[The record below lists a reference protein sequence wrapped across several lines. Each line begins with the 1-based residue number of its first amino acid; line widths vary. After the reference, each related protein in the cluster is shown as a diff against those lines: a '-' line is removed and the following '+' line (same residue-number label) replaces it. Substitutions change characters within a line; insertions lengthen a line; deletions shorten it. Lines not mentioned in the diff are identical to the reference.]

1 MSDTL
6 WLVLLFLLLTLI
18 VGVVAGGNIKNLREY
33 AVAGTKCSLPVLL
46 FTMLASEIGGGLTVG
61 AAGEV
66 YKDGVGILLVIVG
79 LIVGIRMVSKF
90 VAPNFDRRFE
100 GMISMGDIIE
110 RFYGARVEKWSVTIF
125 AIQGILAVG
134 GQFIALGHVLE
145 TLLGVD
151 YNTAVLLS
159 ASVVGIYS
167 CIGGVRAVIAT
178 DIMQLMA
185 IVVVMTAIAI
195 AAYLRTDGGLDYI
208 IAEAKQYDVQAVK
221 ESLYPAIYYMLPI
234 CLLYPVHI
242 QRFLMAKSPGQL
254 QEVLNTGTFIM
265 SIFCIIIMAIGLCAR
280 HFTPGVSDT
289 DNVLPALLISLFEDD
304 ALMLGLGTIALISAI
319 LSTSD
324 SLLNAASVLIAGRL
338 KKNKERTKKN
348 KEKNNEKNSEKNN
361 EEISGLAYARLA
373 TLCLTILAMLIGFT
387 KLSVIGITLGL
398 LSIGCVI
405 QLATFLG
412 IMRLRVSAKD
422 FWAGLIAVGI
432 TSIIGQFFFSA
443 RELPIICTVIAAVAF
458 LTSHFIRNGCKFVWE
473 TRGRKIRTSVD
484 RIVRVEGASKT
495 YLVMNQLQLLA
506 IDILIFFKTLPRR
519 IRNWMLGKVLGVV
532 DKLKAERKTT
542 KRRPKE
548 LGIYISFATIALTVV
563 LGTGVG
569 VENPDHPRYQVLFPL
584 IIYSIAASMFYER
597 FWVRNSNLSSN
608 LWILIVTFCLP
619 FASVSQYILDGGGM
633 LYMINIAF
641 SFAAMMALLES
652 AFLFL
657 FSTLGIIS
665 AFIFCSLMGV
675 DVSLTS
681 DSVCLL
687 LYAVLMASSVGILF
701 IKPREIAIE
710 DEHEMTEFF
719 GSLVAHDSKTPI
731 VAMHSEAGLL
741 LAFIRE
747 LRAECKKRGLKFAL
761 LDKMEESA
769 KRSIEIGRSG
779 AKIIDDLL
787 SRCGSGVIDTTGERE
802 HIRLSKLVSDA
813 FYMMSLPDETVA
825 KISLDL
831 KDEYD
836 VIVNCHI
843 DNSRDVIWNI
853 INNGIRYALHKEGAR
868 LVIRLE
874 ARGVVEFEDT
884 GPGMPDKTARRV
896 FDKFFTT
903 SRVGTGLGLSLCRD
917 VMEEMGG
924 DIDCYSSEGEGTTFI
939 LLFRNAVVEE

>member
-6 WLVLLFLLLTLI
+6 WLVLLFLLLTLV
-18 VGVVAGGNIKNLREY
+18 VGVVAGGNIKDLREY

-46 FTMLASEIGGGLTVG
+46 FTMLASEIGGTLTVG
-61 AAGEV
+61 AAGEI
-66 YKDGVGILLVIVG
+66 YRDGVGILLVIVG
-79 LIVGIRMVSKF
+79 LIIGIKMVSKF

-100 GMISMGDIIE
+100 GMISIGDIIE
-110 RFYGARVEKWSVTIF
+110 KFYGAKVEKWSI
-125 AIQGILAVG
+125 AILCITCTLSVG

-145 TLLGVD
+145 TLLGID

-159 ASVVGIYS
+159 ASVVGVYS

-195 AAYLRTDGGLDYI
+195 SAYLRTDGGLDYI

-221 ESLYPAIYYMLPI
+221 ESLYPAIYYTLPI
-234 CLLYPVHI
+234 YLLYPAHI

-254 QEVLNTGTFIM
+254 SETLNTSALIM

-280 HFTPGVSDT
+280 HFTPGISDT
-289 DNVLPALLISLFEDD
+289 DSVLPALIISLFEDD

-348 KEKNNEKNSEKNN
+348 KEKNNK
-361 EEISGLAYARLA
+361 EISGLAYARLA
-373 TLCLTILAMLIGFT
+373 TLCLTILAMFIGFT
-387 KLSVIGITLGL
+387 RLSVIGVELGL
-398 LSIGCVI
+398 LSIVCVI
-405 QLATFLG
+405 QLAIFLG

-422 FWAGLIAVGI
+422 FWAGFIAVGVTGI
-432 TSIIGQFFFSA
+432 LGQLFFSA
-443 RELPIICTVIAAVAF
+443 RELPIICTVIATVAF
-458 LTSHFIRNGCKFVWE
+458 LTSHFIRNGCRFEWE
-473 TRGRKIRTSVD
+473 TRGGKIRTSVD

-519 IRNWMLGKVLGVV
+519 IKSWAIRKVLGVV
-532 DKLKAERKTT
+532 DKIKEEKKERK
-542 KRRPKE
+542 KRPMA
-548 LGIYISFATIALTVV
+548 LGAYIFFANILLVV
-563 LGTGVG
+563 FLGMGGG
-569 VENPDHPRYQVLFPL
+569 VENPDHSRYQTLFPL
-584 IIYSIAASMFYER
+584 ITCSIAALMFYEP
-597 FWVRNSNLSSN
+597 FWVRNSKLSSN
-608 LWILIVTFCLP
+608 LWILAVTICLP
-619 FASVSQYILDGGGM
+619 FASVSQYILDGGGQ
-633 LYMINIAF
+633 LYCFNVAF
-641 SFAAMMALLES
+641 SFVATAVLLGFAS
-652 AFLFL
+652 LSVFN
-657 FSTLGIIS
+657 TLGVIS
-665 AFIFCSLMGV
+665 AFIFCLLMGA

-681 DSVCLL
+681 DSIRLL
-687 LYAVLMASSVGILF
+687 LYAVLMASIAGVLL
-701 IKPREIAIE
+701 IKPRELAIE

-741 LAFIRE
+741 LAFIGE

-853 INNGIRYALHKEGAR
+853 INNAIRYALHKEGAR

-903 SRVGTGLGLSLCRD
+903 SRIGTGLGLSLCRD

-939 LLFRNAVVEE
+939 LLFRNAVVGE

>member
-6 WLVLLFLLLTLI
+6 WLVLLFLLLTLV
-18 VGVVAGGNIKNLREY
+18 VGVVAGGGIKDLREY
-33 AVAGTKCSLPVLL
+33 AVAGAKCSMPVLL
-46 FTMLASEIGGGLTVG
+46 FTMLASEIGGVLTVG
-61 AAGEV
+61 TAGDI
-66 YKDGVGILLVIVG
+66 YRDGVGVLLMILGMI
-79 LIVGIRMVSKF
+79 IGIRMVSKF

-100 GMISMGDIIE
+100 GMISIGDIIE
-110 RFYGARVEKWSVTIF
+110 KFYGAKVEKWSIV
-125 AIQGILAVG
+125 ILCLTCTLSVG

-208 IAEAKQYDVQAVK
+208 IAEAKQYDVQAMR
-221 ESLYPAIYYMLPI
+221 ENIYPAIYYMLPMY
-234 CLLYPVHI
+234 LLSPTQV

-254 QEVLNTGTFIM
+254 SETLNTSALIM

-280 HFTPGVSDT
+280 HFTPGISDT
-289 DNVLPALLISLFEDD
+289 DSVLPALIISLFEDD
-304 ALMLGLGTIALISAI
+304 ALMLSLGTIALISAI

-324 SLLNAASVLIAGRL
+324 SLLNSASVIIAGRL
-338 KKNKERTKKN
+338 KKNKEENNEKN
-348 KEKNNEKNSEKNN
+348 GEKNNEKV
-361 EEISGLAYARLA
+361 SGLACARLA
-373 TLCLTILAMLIGFT
+373 TLCLTILAMFIGFT
-387 KLSVIGITLGL
+387 KLSVIGLALSLQSIYCITKI
-398 LSIGCVI
+398 SV
-405 QLATFLG
+405 FLG

-532 DKLKAERKTT
+532 DKLKTERKTM
-542 KRRPKE
+542 KKRPKE

>member
-18 VGVVAGGNIKNLREY
+18 IGVVAGGNIRNLREY

-46 FTMLASEIGGGLTVG
+46 FTMLASEIGGAKTVG
-61 AAGEV
+61 AAGEI
-66 YKDGVGILLVIVG
+66 YRDGVGMLLVIVG

-110 RFYGARVEKWSVTIF
+110 KFYGARVEKWSITVMGIAYVL
-125 AIQGILAVG
+125 AIGA
-134 GQFIALGHVLE
+134 QFIALGRVLE

-178 DIMQLMA
+178 DIMQLIA
-185 IVVVMTAIAI
+185 IAVVMTAIAI

-208 IAEAKQYDVQAVK
+208 IAEAKQYDVQAMR
-221 ESLYPAIYYMLPI
+221 ENIYPAIYYMLPMYM
-234 CLLYPVHI
+234 LQPVHI

-254 QEVLNTGTFIM
+254 SEILNTSALIM

-280 HFTPGVSDT
+280 HFTPGISDT
-289 DNVLPALLISLFEDD
+289 DSVLPALIISLFEDD
-304 ALMLGLGTIALISAI
+304 ALMLGLGTVALISAI

-324 SLLNAASVLIAGRL
+324 SMLNSTSVLIAGRL
-338 KKNKERTKKN
+338 KKNKKKN
-348 KEKNNEKNSEKNN
+348 KEKNSEKV
-361 EEISGLAYARLA
+361 SGLAYARLA
-373 TLCLTILAMLIGFT
+373 TLSLTILAMFIAFT
-387 KLSVIGITLGL
+387 KLSVIGIELGL
-398 LSIGCVI
+398 LSIFCVI
-405 QLATFLG
+405 QIATFFG

-432 TSIIGQFFFSA
+432 TGILGQLFFST
-443 RELPIICTVIAAVAF
+443 RELPIICTVIATVAF

-473 TRGRKIRTSVD
+473 TRGGKIRTSVD

-532 DKLKAERKTT
+532 DKLKTERKTV
-542 KRRPKE
+542 KKRPKE

-569 VENPDHPRYQVLFPL
+569 VENPGHPRYQILFPL
-584 IIYSIAASMFYER
+584 ITISIAISMFYER
-597 FWVRNSNLSSN
+597 FWERNSSNLSSN

-652 AFLFL
+652 ASLFL
-657 FSTLGIIS
+657 FSALGIIS

-687 LYAVLMASSVGILF
+687 MYAVLMASAIGILF

-710 DEHEMTEFF
+710 DQHAMTELF

-747 LRAECKKRGLKFAL
+747 LRAECEKRGLKFAL
-761 LDKMEESA
+761 LDKMEDSA

-779 AKIIDDLL
+779 AKIIDNLL
-787 SRCGSGVIDTTGERE
+787 SRCGRGVVDTTGERK

-831 KDEYD
+831 KDEHD

-853 INNGIRYALHKEGAR
+853 INNAIRYALHKEGAR

-903 SRVGTGLGLSLCRD
+903 SRIGTGLGLSLCRD

-939 LLFRNAVVEE
+939 LLFRNAIVVE